1 MLGITKTTKFYCF
14 SAGGIDSNDTL
25 MYANDTNNIFVDKV
39 NSLMSMVTNQL
50 QSIVFT
56 SLSKSTQKQK
66 LIALKLFM
74 CILKNCNLDQSSRSL
89 TSLAYNAWLINRE
102 GAYKKDIVQTL
113 GKIRVENSTGNLY
126 KLVHK
131 INEMK

>member
-1 MLGITKTTKFYCF
+1 
-14 SAGGIDSNDTL
+14 

-39 NSLMSMVTNQL
+39 NSLISVVTNQL

-89 TSLAYNAWLINRE
+89 TSLAYNSWLINRE
-102 GAYKKDIVQTL
+102 GVYKKEIVQTL

>member
-1 MLGITKTTKFYCF
+1 
-14 SAGGIDSNDTL
+14 
-25 MYANDTNNIFVDKV
+25 MYSNDTNNIFVDKV

-102 GAYKKDIVQTL
+102 GVYKKEIAQTL
-113 GKIRVENSTGNLY
+113 GNIRVENSNGNLY
-126 KLVHK
+126 KLLHK

>member
-1 MLGITKTTKFYCF
+1 
-14 SAGGIDSNDTL
+14 

-39 NSLMSMVTNQL
+39 NSLISVVTNQL

-102 GAYKKDIVQTL
+102 CVYKKEIVQTL
-113 GKIRVENSTGNLY
+113 ANIRLENSTGKLY
-126 KLVHK
+126 KLVLK

>member
-1 MLGITKTTKFYCF
+1 
-14 SAGGIDSNDTL
+14 

-39 NSLMSMVTNQL
+39 NSLISIATSQL

-66 LIALKLFM
+66 LVALKLFM
-74 CILKNCNLDQSSRSL
+74 GILKNCNLDQSSRSL

-102 GAYKKDIVQTL
+102 GVYKKEILQAL
-113 GKIRVENSTGNLY
+113 ANIRLENSTGNLY

>member
-1 MLGITKTTKFYCF
+1 
-14 SAGGIDSNDTL
+14 

-39 NSLMSMVTNQL
+39 NSLVSMVTNQL

-102 GAYKKDIVQTL
+102 GVYKKEIAQTL
-113 GKIRVENSTGNLY
+113 GNIRVENSNGNLY
-126 KLVHK
+126 KLLHK

>member
-1 MLGITKTTKFYCF
+1 MHNINNKILF
-14 SAGGIDSNDTL
+14 SVGGIESNDTL
-25 MYANDTNNIFVDKV
+25 MYANDTSNVFVDKV
-39 NSLMSMVTNQL
+39 NSLMLMVTNQL

-74 CILKNCNLDQSSRSL
+74 CILKNCDLDQSSRSL

-102 GAYKKDIVQTL
+102 GVYKKEIVQTL
-113 GKIRVENSTGNLY
+113 GNIRLENSTGNLY

>member
-1 MLGITKTTKFYCF
+1 MQNINNKILF
-14 SAGGIDSNDTL
+14 SVGGIESNDTL
-25 MYANDTNNIFVDKV
+25 MYANDNSNVFVDKV
-39 NSLMSMVTNQL
+39 NSLMLMVTNQL

-102 GAYKKDIVQTL
+102 GVYKKEIAQTL
-113 GKIRVENSTGNLY
+113 GNIRVENSNGNLY
-126 KLVHK
+126 KLLHK